1 LNIIPDATLPIDISA
16 RNKIVND
23 ALNFALKS
31 NPSPIY
37 KKSFAQRIQTG
48 NYEDNLPEIAQCDWI
63 VEVVVER
70 LDIKQQLFTRVDQY
84 RKAGTLVSSNTSG
97 IPIHLMT
104 EGRSEDFKQ
113 HFCGTH
119 FFNPPRY
126 LQLLEII
133 PCPDTRAEVIDFL
146 IHYGEMFL
154 GKTTVLCKDTPAFI
168 SNRIGV

>member
-70 LDIKQQLFTRVDQY
+70 LDIKQQLFTN
-84 RKAGTLVSSNTSG
+84 RKSTRLNSSHVKISYAV
-97 IPIHLMT
+97 
-104 EGRSEDFKQ
+104 
-113 HFCGTH
+113 FC
-119 FFNPPRY
+119 
-126 LQLLEII
+126 L
-133 PCPDTRAEVIDFL
+133 
-146 IHYGEMFL
+146 
-154 GKTTVLCKDTPAFI
+154 
-168 SNRIGV
+168 